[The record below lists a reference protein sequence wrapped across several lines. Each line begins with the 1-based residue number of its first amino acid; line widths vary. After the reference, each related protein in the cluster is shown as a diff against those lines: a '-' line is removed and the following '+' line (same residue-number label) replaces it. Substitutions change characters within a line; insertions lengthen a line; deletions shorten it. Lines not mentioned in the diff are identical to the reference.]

1 MKLEAGIA
9 AETLY
14 KLAAEAGA
22 EEDIR
27 VQLNVLADCFS
38 KNPRYVALLGALNIP
53 LRERIGIA
61 EALAAYGLHPYIA
74 NLLKILV
81 RRRFAGEF
89 PAICRRYGEIYD
101 DARGI
106 AAAEV
111 ALAFEIDE
119 EMKNRLQQK
128 LERMCGRQVK
138 MNVKLEPELIGGF
151 RIDMD
156 GKRYDYSVQAQ
167 LKTLTDWLSGAED

>member
-1 MKLEAGIA
+1 MKSEAGIA

-27 VQLNVLADCFS
+27 VQLNVLADSFT
-38 KNPRYVALLGALNIP
+38 KNPRYAALLGALTIP
-53 LRERIGIA
+53 LRERFGMI
-61 EALAAYGLHPYIA
+61 EALAELGIHPYVA

-81 RRRFAGEF
+81 QQRFAGEF
-89 PAICRRYGEIYD
+89 PEICRRYGEIYD
-101 DARGI
+101 DTRGI
-106 AAAEV
+106 AEAEV
-111 ALAFEIDE
+111 ALAFAIDE

-128 LERMCGRQVK
+128 LVRICGKQVK
-138 MNVKLEPELIGGF
+138 MNVKVDLELIGGF

-156 GKRYDYSVQAQ
+156 GKRYDYSVQTQ
-167 LKTLTDWLSGAED
+167 LKTLMERLSGAEG